1 MRNFVAY
8 HSAAVMGYGYEHEDG
23 SPFVFSSSKS
33 ETFLRSMLGNPTW
46 VIASEK
52 LAGTTRYSLAGVFTP
67 LDLRHNGDGSSSQR
81 SSRCWDIAGPGT
93 ALAPLLDVTNEPWM
107 ALLLQEQANFSLG
120 LNVVKSDEVVAA
132 LELTLSLDDRAASQ
146 LGEAPEFFEEG
157 KGVRVVVNRYERDRA
172 ARSACLVAHGRVCVV
187 CKVDLATVYGPIAAG
202 IIHVHHRTPLSE
214 IGESYVVDPTLDL
227 VPVCPNCHAVIH
239 ATGLLSPEALA
250 EIVARRRVEP

>member
-52 LAGTTRYSLAGVFTP
+52 PDGTTRYSLAGVFTP
-67 LDLRHNGDGSSSQR
+67 LDLRHNGDG
-81 SSRCWDIAGPGT
+81 WDIAGPGT
-93 ALAPLLDVTNEPWM
+93 ALASPLDVTDEPWV

-120 LNVVKSDEVVAA
+120 LNVIKSPEIVAA
-132 LELTLSLDDRAASQ
+132 LERALSLDDRAASQ
-146 LGEAPEFFEEG
+146 LEEAPELFEEG

-214 IGESYVVDPTLDL
+214 IGGSYVVDPTRDL